1 MRYPLAF
8 AALLAVSLPAFAQDC
23 PPGALGPARIQKLGT
38 QGGVQVG
45 LKTYPA
51 TVPLAD
57 HEVILTFDDG
67 PDPKTT
73 PAVLD
78 ALRTQCVTA
87 TFFPIGKQADAFPEL
102 LKREAVEGHNVAYH
116 TYTHPQPT
124 MRDLPAAFSRAD
136 ILKGVIAN
144 ERAAYGLEGTPDD
157 LSKIELHAPFF
168 RYTGFADTAD
178 LNSWFA
184 ANGIAVFS
192 VDIWASDWIPM
203 TADEELKL
211 ILARLEAR
219 KKGMLLFHDNKPWTA
234 QMMPR
239 FLAELKARGYRVVQ
253 VEAASGKGPLEAAP
267 PGWRNETARSVEAIR
282 TKATT
287 PPLPSRFE
295 VKPAPLE

>member
-1 MRYPLAF
+1 MRPALAL
-8 AALLAVSLPAFAQDC
+8 AALLGLSLPAAAADC
-23 PPGALGPARIQKLGT
+23 PPDALGPSRVQKLGT
-38 QGGVQVG
+38 QGGVEVG

-73 PAVLD
+73 PAILD
-78 ALRTQCVTA
+78 ALKAQCVEA
-87 TFFPIGKQADAFPEL
+87 TFFAIGKQADAYPDV
-102 LKREAVEGHNVAYH
+102 LKREAAEGHNVAYH

-136 ILKGVIAN
+136 ILKGVIAV
-144 ERAAYGLEGTPDD
+144 ERAAYGLEGTPDE
-157 LSKIELHAPFF
+157 LSKIKMHAPFF

-178 LNSWFA
+178 LNGWFA

-192 VDIWASDWIPM
+192 VDLWASDWIPM
-203 TADEELKL
+203 TADQELKL

-234 QMMPR
+234 EMMPK
-239 FLAELKARGYRVVQ
+239 FLAALKARGYKVVH
-253 VEAASGKGPLEAAP
+253 VEAGPGSGPVEAAP
-267 PGWRNETARSVEAIR
+267 PGWRNETARSVEAIKW
-282 TKATT
+282 KAGK
-287 PPLPSRFE
+287 PPAKAEFE